1 MFQDRVDETSMNF
14 DIDTK
19 SDSDSDTETT
29 FSIISNLEPYS
40 FELKKPSRQSTLFQR
55 CQRCINVLKTLKRRR
70 VSTGKSNVSIED
82 SSKSEE
88 EPTENLTQ
96 RITN

>member
-1 MFQDRVDETSMNF
+1 MFEDRVDETSMNF

-40 FELKKPSRQSTLFQR
+40 FQPKKTVDNRR
-55 CQRCINVLKTLKRRR
+55 CFNVA
-70 VSTGKSNVSIED
+70 NVV
-82 SSKSEE
+82 
-88 EPTENLTQ
+88 
-96 RITN
+96 

>member
-1 MFQDRVDETSMNF
+1 MFQDGVDEMSMNF

-29 FSIISNLEPYS
+29 FLIISNLEPYS
-40 FELKKPSRQSTLFQR
+40 FEPKKPSRQSTLFQR
-55 CQRCINVLKTLKRRR
+55 CRRRIDVLKTLKLRR

-96 RITN
+96 RIAN